1 MPRSSTR
8 SRGSWT
14 WWRSSNDARD
24 PLGEVLRPLSA
35 VRDGYAVA
43 GLVCLGWEDMRAYAM
58 AAEAERAPVIL
69 QAGPSCRA
77 HTPLPVLGA
86 MFRNLAESVD
96 VPVVAHLDHGYTFE
110 ECREAL
116 EAGFTSLMFDGS
128 RKPLAQNIEET
139 ARVAELAHGAGISCE
154 GEIGFVGY
162 AGGEGS
168 AGTDPEEAAIF
179 ARETGVDA
187 MAISVGNVHL
197 QQGHEGGL
205 DEARIRA
212 IEAVTT
218 VPLVIHGGSGV
229 PLAQRAKL
237 AAHSRIG
244 KFNIGTEL
252 RMAFGA
258 ALRQAVNADPAR
270 FDRVAILKDT
280 HEPVFEA
287 ARAVIRGLGAS
298 GRA

>member
-1 MPRSSTR
+1 MTLATLS
-8 SRGSWT
+8 
-14 WWRSSNDARD
+14 
-24 PLGEVLRPLSA
+24 EVLQPAL
-35 VRDGYAVA
+35 RDGYAVP

-77 HTPLPVLGA
+77 HTPLPILGK
-86 MFRNLAESVD
+86 MFRHLAESVD
-96 VPVVAHLDHGYTFE
+96 VPVVAHLDHGYTLD

-116 EAGFTSLMFDGS
+116 DAGFTSLMFDGS

-139 ARVAELAHGAGISCE
+139 AQVADMAHAAGISCE

-162 AGGEGS
+162 SGGEGS

-179 ARETGVDA
+179 ARESGVDA

-197 QQGHEGGL
+197 QTDHEGGL

-212 IEAVTT
+212 IEALTT

-229 PLAQRAKL
+229 PYAQRAAL
-237 AAHSRIG
+237 AAGSRIA

-258 ALRQAVNADPAR
+258 ALREAVNADPAR
-270 FDRVAILKDT
+270 FDRVAILKET
-280 HEPVFEA
+280 HQPVMEA

-298 GRA
+298 GKA